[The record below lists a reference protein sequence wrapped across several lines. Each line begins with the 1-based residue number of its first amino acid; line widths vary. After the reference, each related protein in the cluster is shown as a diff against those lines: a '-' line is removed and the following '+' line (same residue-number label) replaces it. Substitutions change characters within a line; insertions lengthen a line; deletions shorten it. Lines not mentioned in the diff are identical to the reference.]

1 MNNFSLWK
9 YILVLGVFVF
19 GIIYALPNLSPPD
32 PAVQVSL
39 QSAGDSFD
47 SRIVQSV
54 SKIAKR
60 EGILSENIEV
70 NQKSLL
76 LRADSY
82 EEQIKLKDELRKEL
96 GPDYVVA
103 LNLAYSTPTWLQNL
117 NATPLKL
124 GLDLRGGI
132 YFLLE
137 VDTDSLI
144 ETRLEA
150 NAEDFKR
157 RLREESLNF
166 RSVESNEESV
176 TFLFSTEEDKSDSLI
191 FLRGFLTDFEI
202 DEESES
208 FKINFS
214 REGITSIQDYA
225 VQQNLTTL
233 RNRVNELGVSEP
245 VVQREGAKRISVQL
259 PGIQDT
265 AEAKKIIGKT
275 ANLEFRL
282 EANNRT
288 LRSRKEAFD
297 FRGVSVDLEKNIII
311 SGDKVADANVGYD
324 ESGFPQ
330 VNITLDG
337 EGGAK
342 MHRSTRNNVGRKMAV
357 LFIERKSAAKEVIL
371 PDGTLDLIIEPV
383 ISKRVISLA
392 TIQSALPNRFRITGL
407 DSPNEAS
414 ELALLLRA
422 GALAAPMEFVEES
435 TVGPSLGA
443 ENIRLGVQSL
453 ILGLFLVLIFMIIYY
468 KIFGLFANIAV
479 IFNLILITAIMSIL
493 SATLTLPG
501 IAGIVLTVGMA
512 VDANVL
518 IFSRIREELKNN
530 SRATDAIIAGYDRAF
545 VTILD
550 ANITTL
556 IVAVILYAI
565 GTGPIKG
572 FAITL
577 SIGIVT
583 SMFTSILGTRAM
595 VSLVYRNNKARRL
608 WI

>member
-1 MNNFSLWK
+1 MFL
-9 YILVLGVFVF
+9 F

-54 SKIAKR
+54 RNIVRK
-60 EGILSENIEV
+60 EGILDENIEV

-76 LRADSY
+76 IRTGSY
-82 EEQIKLKDELRKEL
+82 EEQIKLKDELRREL

-103 LNLAYSTPTWLQNL
+103 LNLAYSTPDWLQNL
-117 NATPLKL
+117 NASPLKL

-166 RSVESNEESV
+166 RSIESDKESV
-176 TFLFSTEEDKSDSLI
+176 TFLFATDEDKSDSLS

-202 DEESES
+202 IEELES
-208 FKINFS
+208 FKIKFS

-288 LRSRKEAFD
+288 LRSRKEPFD

-357 LFIERKSAAKEVIL
+357 LFIERKSAAKEIIL

-383 ISKRVISLA
+383 ITKRVISLA

-443 ENIRLGVQSL
+443 ENIRLGIQSL
-453 ILGLFLVLIFMIIYY
+453 ILGLFLVLIFMVVYY

-595 VSLVYRNNKARRL
+595 VSLIYRKNNVRRL

>member
-1 MNNFSLWK
+1 MFL
-9 YILVLGVFVF
+9 F
-19 GIIYALPNLSPPD
+19 GIIYALPNLNPPD

-54 SKIAKR
+54 RNIVRK
-60 EGILSENIEV
+60 EGILDENIEV

-76 LRADSY
+76 IRTDSY
-82 EEQIKLKDELRKEL
+82 EEQIKLKDELRREL

-103 LNLAYSTPTWLQNL
+103 LNLAYSTPDWLQNL
-117 NATPLKL
+117 NASPLKL

-166 RSVESNEESV
+166 RSIESDKESV
-176 TFLFSTEEDKSDSLI
+176 TFLFATDEDKSDSLS

-202 DEESES
+202 IEEFES
-208 FKINFS
+208 FEIKFS

-288 LRSRKEAFD
+288 LRSRKEPFD

-357 LFIERKSAAKEVIL
+357 LFIERKSAAKEVVL

-383 ISKRVISLA
+383 ITKRVISLA

-443 ENIRLGVQSL
+443 ENIRLGIQSL
-453 ILGLFLVLIFMIIYY
+453 ILGLFLVLIFMVVYY

-595 VSLVYRNNKARRL
+595 VSLIYRKNNVRRI

>member
-1 MNNFSLWK
+1 MFL
-9 YILVLGVFVF
+9 F
-19 GIIYALPNLSPPD
+19 GIIYALPNLNPPD

-47 SRIVQSV
+47 SRLVQSV
-54 SKIAKR
+54 RNIVRK
-60 EGILSENIEV
+60 EGILDENIEV
-70 NQKSLL
+70 DQKSLL
-76 LRADSY
+76 IRTDSY
-82 EEQIKLKDELRKEL
+82 EEQIKLKDELRREL

-103 LNLAYSTPTWLQNL
+103 LNLAYSTPDWLQNL
-117 NATPLKL
+117 NASPLKL

-166 RSVESNEESV
+166 RSIESDKESV
-176 TFLFSTEEDKSDSLI
+176 TFLFATDEDKSDSLS

-202 DEESES
+202 IEEFES
-208 FKINFS
+208 FKIKFS

-288 LRSRKEAFD
+288 LRSRKEPFD

-357 LFIERKSAAKEVIL
+357 LFIERKSAAKEVVL

-383 ISKRVISLA
+383 ITKRVISLA

-443 ENIRLGVQSL
+443 ENIRLGIQSL
-453 ILGLFLVLIFMIIYY
+453 ILGLFLVLIFMVVYY

-595 VSLVYRNNKARRL
+595 VSLIYRKNNVRRL

>member
-1 MNNFSLWK
+1 MFL
-9 YILVLGVFVF
+9 F

-54 SKIAKR
+54 RNIVRK
-60 EGILSENIEV
+60 EGILDENIEV

-76 LRADSY
+76 IRTDSY
-82 EEQIKLKDELRKEL
+82 EEQIKLKDELRSEL

-103 LNLAYSTPTWLQNL
+103 LNLAYSTPDWLQNL
-117 NATPLKL
+117 NASPLKL

-166 RSVESNEESV
+166 RSIESDKESV
-176 TFLFSTEEDKSDSLI
+176 TFLFATDEDKSDSLS

-202 DEESES
+202 IEEFES
-208 FKINFS
+208 FKIKFS

-288 LRSRKEAFD
+288 LRSRKEPFD

-357 LFIERKSAAKEVIL
+357 LFIERKSAAKEVVL

-383 ISKRVISLA
+383 ITKRVISLA

-443 ENIRLGVQSL
+443 ENIRLGIQSL
-453 ILGLFLVLIFMIIYY
+453 ILGLFLVLIFMVVYY

-595 VSLVYRNNKARRL
+595 VSLIYRKNNVRRL

>member
-1 MNNFSLWK
+1 MFL
-9 YILVLGVFVF
+9 F

-47 SRIVQSV
+47 SRLVQSV
-54 SKIAKR
+54 RNIVRK
-60 EGILSENIEV
+60 EGILDENIEV

-76 LRADSY
+76 IRTDSY
-82 EEQIKLKDELRKEL
+82 EEQIKLKDELRREL

-103 LNLAYSTPTWLQNL
+103 LNLAYSTPDWLQNV
-117 NATPLKL
+117 NASPLKL

-166 RSVESNEESV
+166 RSIESDKESV
-176 TFLFSTEEDKSDSLI
+176 TFLFATDEDKSDSLS

-202 DEESES
+202 IEEFDS
-208 FKINFS
+208 FKIKFS

-288 LRSRKEAFD
+288 LRSRKESFD

-357 LFIERKSAAKEVIL
+357 LFIERKSAAKEVVL

-383 ISKRVISLA
+383 ITKRVISLA

-453 ILGLFLVLIFMIIYY
+453 ILGLFLVLIFMVVYY

-595 VSLVYRNNKARRL
+595 VSLIYRKNNVRRL

>member
-1 MNNFSLWK
+1 
-9 YILVLGVFVF
+9 LGVFLF

-54 SKIAKR
+54 RNIVRK
-60 EGILSENIEV
+60 EGILDENIEV

-76 LRADSY
+76 IRTDSY
-82 EEQIKLKDELRKEL
+82 EEQIKLKDELRGEL

-103 LNLAYSTPTWLQNL
+103 LNLAYSTPDWLQNL
-117 NATPLKL
+117 NASPLKL

-166 RSVESNEESV
+166 RSIESDKESV
-176 TFLFSTEEDKSDSLI
+176 TFLFATDEDKSDSLS

-202 DEESES
+202 IEDSKL
-208 FKINFS
+208 FKIKFS

-288 LRSRKEAFD
+288 LRSRKEPFD
-297 FRGVSVDLEKNIII
+297 FRGVKVDLEKNIII

-357 LFIERKSAAKEVIL
+357 LFIERKSAAKEVVL

-383 ISKRVISLA
+383 ITKRVISLA

-443 ENIRLGVQSL
+443 ENIRLGIQSL
-453 ILGLFLVLIFMIIYY
+453 ILGLFLVLIFMVVYY

-595 VSLVYRNNKARRL
+595 VSLIYRKNNVRRL

>member
-1 MNNFSLWK
+1 MF
-9 YILVLGVFVF
+9 IF

-47 SRIVQSV
+47 SRLVQSV
-54 SKIAKR
+54 KNIAR
-60 EGILSENIEV
+60 NEGILDENIEV

-76 LRADSY
+76 IRTDSY
-82 EEQIKLKDELRKEL
+82 EEQIKLKDELRREL

-103 LNLAYSTPTWLQNL
+103 LNLAYSTPDWLQNL
-117 NATPLKL
+117 NASPLKL

-166 RSVESNEESV
+166 RSIESDKESV
-176 TFLFSTEEDKSDSLI
+176 TFLFATDEDKSDSLS

-202 DEESES
+202 IEEFES
-208 FKINFS
+208 FKIKFS

-288 LRSRKEAFD
+288 LRSRKEPFD

-357 LFIERKSAAKEVIL
+357 LFIERKSAAKEVVL

-383 ISKRVISLA
+383 ITKRVISLA

-443 ENIRLGVQSL
+443 ENIRLGIQSL
-453 ILGLFLVLIFMIIYY
+453 ILGLFLVLIFMVVYY

-595 VSLVYRNNKARRL
+595 VSLIYRKNNLRRL

>member
-1 MNNFSLWK
+1 MFL
-9 YILVLGVFVF
+9 F

-54 SKIAKR
+54 RNIVRK
-60 EGILSENIEV
+60 EGILDENIEV

-76 LRADSY
+76 IRTDSY
-82 EEQIKLKDELRKEL
+82 EEQIKLKDELRGEL

-103 LNLAYSTPTWLQNL
+103 LNLAYSTPDWLQNL
-117 NATPLKL
+117 NASPLKL

-166 RSVESNEESV
+166 RSIESDKESV
-176 TFLFSTEEDKSDSLI
+176 TFLFATDEDKSDSLS

-202 DEESES
+202 IEEFES
-208 FKINFS
+208 FKIKFS

-288 LRSRKEAFD
+288 LRSRKESFD

-357 LFIERKSAAKEVIL
+357 LFIERKSAAKEVVL

-383 ISKRVISLA
+383 ITKRVISLA

-443 ENIRLGVQSL
+443 ENIRLGIQSL
-453 ILGLFLVLIFMIIYY
+453 ILGLFLVLIFMVVYY

-595 VSLVYRNNKARRL
+595 VSLIYRKNNVRRL

>member
-1 MNNFSLWK
+1 MFL
-9 YILVLGVFVF
+9 F

-39 QSAGDSFD
+39 QSASDSFD
-47 SRIVQSV
+47 SRLVQSV
-54 SKIAKR
+54 KNIAR
-60 EGILSENIEV
+60 NEGVIDENIEV

-76 LRADSY
+76 IRTDSY
-82 EEQIKLKDELRKEL
+82 EEQIKLKDELRREL

-103 LNLAYSTPTWLQNL
+103 LNLAYSTPDWLQNL
-117 NATPLKL
+117 NASPLKL

-157 RLREESLNF
+157 RLREESLKF
-166 RSVESNEESV
+166 RSIESDKESV
-176 TFLFSTEEDKSDSLI
+176 IFLFSTDEDKSDSLS

-202 DEESES
+202 IEEFES
-208 FKINFS
+208 FKIKFS

-288 LRSRKEAFD
+288 LRSRKESFD

-357 LFIERKSAAKEVIL
+357 LFIERKSAAKEVVL

-383 ISKRVISLA
+383 ITKRVISLA

-453 ILGLFLVLIFMIIYY
+453 ILGLFLVLIFMVVYY

-595 VSLVYRNNKARRL
+595 VSLIYRKNNVRRL

>member
-1 MNNFSLWK
+1 MFL
-9 YILVLGVFVF
+9 F
-19 GIIYALPNLSPPD
+19 GIIYALPNLNPPD

-54 SKIAKR
+54 RNIVRK
-60 EGILSENIEV
+60 EGILDENIEV

-76 LRADSY
+76 IRTDSY
-82 EEQIKLKDELRKEL
+82 EEQIKLKDELRGEL

-103 LNLAYSTPTWLQNL
+103 LNLAYSTPDWLQNL
-117 NATPLKL
+117 NASPLKL

-166 RSVESNEESV
+166 RSIESDKESV
-176 TFLFSTEEDKSDSLI
+176 TFLFATDEDKSDSLS

-202 DEESES
+202 IEEFES
-208 FKINFS
+208 FKIKFS

-288 LRSRKEAFD
+288 LRSRKEPFD
-297 FRGVSVDLEKNIII
+297 FRGVNVDLEKNIII

-357 LFIERKSAAKEVIL
+357 LFIERKSAAKEVVL

-383 ISKRVISLA
+383 ITKRVISLA

-443 ENIRLGVQSL
+443 ENIRLGIQSL
-453 ILGLFLVLIFMIIYY
+453 ILGLFLVLIFMVVYY
-468 KIFGLFANIAV
+468 KIFGLFANVAV

-595 VSLVYRNNKARRL
+595 VSLIYRKNNVRRL

>member
-1 MNNFSLWK
+1 LWK
-9 YILVLGVFVF
+9 YILVLGVFIF

-47 SRIVQSV
+47 SRLVQSV
-54 SKIAKR
+54 KNIAR
-60 EGILSENIEV
+60 NEGILDENIEV

-76 LRADSY
+76 IRTDSY
-82 EEQIKLKDELRKEL
+82 EEQIKLKDELRREL

-103 LNLAYSTPTWLQNL
+103 LNLAYSTPDWLQNL
-117 NATPLKL
+117 NASPLKL

-166 RSVESNEESV
+166 RSIESDKESV
-176 TFLFSTEEDKSDSLI
+176 TFLFATDEDKSDSLS

-202 DEESES
+202 IEEFES
-208 FKINFS
+208 FKIKFS

-288 LRSRKEAFD
+288 LRSRKEPFD

-357 LFIERKSAAKEVIL
+357 LFIERKSAAKEVVL

-383 ISKRVISLA
+383 ITKRVISLA

-443 ENIRLGVQSL
+443 ENIRLGIQSL
-453 ILGLFLVLIFMIIYY
+453 ILGLFLVLIFMVVYY

-595 VSLVYRNNKARRL
+595 VSLIYRKNNVRRL

>member
-1 MNNFSLWK
+1 MWK
-9 YILVLGVFVF
+9 YILVLGVFLF

-47 SRIVQSV
+47 SRLVQSV
-54 SKIAKR
+54 RNIVRK
-60 EGILSENIEV
+60 EGILDENIEV

-76 LRADSY
+76 IRTDSY
-82 EEQIKLKDELRKEL
+82 EEQIKLKDELRREL

-103 LNLAYSTPTWLQNL
+103 LNLAYSTPDWLQNL
-117 NATPLKL
+117 NASPLKL

-166 RSVESNEESV
+166 RSIESDKESV
-176 TFLFSTEEDKSDSLI
+176 TFLFATDEDKSDSLS

-202 DEESES
+202 IEEFES
-208 FKINFS
+208 FKIKFS

-288 LRSRKEAFD
+288 LRSRKEPFD

-357 LFIERKSAAKEVIL
+357 LFIERKSAAKEVVL
-371 PDGTLDLIIEPV
+371 PDGTLDLIIEPA
-383 ISKRVISLA
+383 ITKRVISLA

-407 DSPNEAS
+407 DSPSEAS

-443 ENIRLGVQSL
+443 ENIRLGIQSL
-453 ILGLFLVLIFMIIYY
+453 ILGLFLVLIFMVVYY

-595 VSLVYRNNKARRL
+595 VSLIYRKNNVRRL

>member
-1 MNNFSLWK
+1 MFL
-9 YILVLGVFVF
+9 F

-47 SRIVQSV
+47 GRLVQAV
-54 SKIAKR
+54 KNIAR
-60 EGILSENIEV
+60 NEGILDENIEV

-76 LRADSY
+76 IRTDSY
-82 EEQIKLKDELRKEL
+82 EEQIKLKDELRREL

-103 LNLAYSTPTWLQNL
+103 LNLAYSTPDWLQNL
-117 NATPLKL
+117 NASPLKL

-166 RSVESNEESV
+166 RSIESDKESV
-176 TFLFSTEEDKSDSLI
+176 TFLFATDEDKSDSLS

-202 DEESES
+202 IEEFES
-208 FKINFS
+208 FKIKFS

-288 LRSRKEAFD
+288 LRSRKEPFD

-357 LFIERKSAAKEVIL
+357 LFIERKSAAKEVVL

-383 ISKRVISLA
+383 ITKRVISLA

-453 ILGLFLVLIFMIIYY
+453 ILGLFLVLIFMVVYY

-595 VSLVYRNNKARRL
+595 VSLIYQKNNVRRL

>member
-1 MNNFSLWK
+1 
-9 YILVLGVFVF
+9 VFLF

-47 SRIVQSV
+47 GRLVQAV
-54 SKIAKR
+54 KNIAR
-60 EGILSENIEV
+60 NEGILDENIEV

-76 LRADSY
+76 IRTDSY
-82 EEQIKLKDELRKEL
+82 EEQIKLKDELRREL

-103 LNLAYSTPTWLQNL
+103 LNLAYSTPDWLQNL
-117 NATPLKL
+117 NASPLKL

-157 RLREESLNF
+157 RLREESLKF
-166 RSVESNEESV
+166 RSIESDKESV
-176 TFLFSTEEDKSDSLI
+176 TFLFATDEDKSDSLS

-202 DEESES
+202 IEESES
-208 FKINFS
+208 FKIKFS

-288 LRSRKEAFD
+288 LRSRKEPFD

-357 LFIERKSAAKEVIL
+357 LFIERKSAAKEIVL
-371 PDGTLDLIIEPV
+371 PDGTLELIIEPV
-383 ISKRVISLA
+383 ITKRVISLA

-453 ILGLFLVLIFMIIYY
+453 ILGLFLVLVFMVVYY

-595 VSLVYRNNKARRL
+595 VSLIYQKNNVRRL

>member
-1 MNNFSLWK
+1 MFL
-9 YILVLGVFVF
+9 F

-54 SKIAKR
+54 RNIVRK
-60 EGILSENIEV
+60 EGILDENIEV

-76 LRADSY
+76 IRTDSY
-82 EEQIKLKDELRKEL
+82 EEQIKLKDELRGEL

-103 LNLAYSTPTWLQNL
+103 LNLAYSTPDWLQNL
-117 NATPLKL
+117 NASPLKL

-166 RSVESNEESV
+166 RSIESDKESV
-176 TFLFSTEEDKSDSLI
+176 TFLFATDEDKSDSLS

-202 DEESES
+202 IEEFES
-208 FKINFS
+208 FKIKFS

-288 LRSRKEAFD
+288 LRSRKEPFD

-357 LFIERKSAAKEVIL
+357 LFIERKSAAKEVVL

-383 ISKRVISLA
+383 ITKRVISLA

-443 ENIRLGVQSL
+443 ENIRLGIQSL
-453 ILGLFLVLIFMIIYY
+453 ILGLFLVLIFMVVYY

-595 VSLVYRNNKARRL
+595 VSLIYRKNNVRRL

>member
-1 MNNFSLWK
+1 MFL
-9 YILVLGVFVF
+9 F

-47 SRIVQSV
+47 TRLIQSV
-54 SKIAKR
+54 KNIAR
-60 EGILSENIEV
+60 NEGILDENIEV

-76 LRADSY
+76 IRTDSY
-82 EEQIKLKDELRKEL
+82 EEQIKLKDELRREL

-103 LNLAYSTPTWLQNL
+103 LNLAYSTPDWLQNL
-117 NATPLKL
+117 NASPLKL

-166 RSVESNEESV
+166 RSIESDKESV
-176 TFLFSTEEDKSDSLI
+176 TFLFATDEDKSDSLS

-202 DEESES
+202 IEEFES
-208 FKINFS
+208 FKIKFS

-288 LRSRKEAFD
+288 LRSRKEPFD

-357 LFIERKSAAKEVIL
+357 LFIERKSAAKEVVL

-383 ISKRVISLA
+383 ITKRVISLA

-443 ENIRLGVQSL
+443 ENIRLGIQSL
-453 ILGLFLVLIFMIIYY
+453 ILGLFLVLIFMVVYY

-530 SRATDAIIAGYDRAF
+530 SKATDAIIAGYDRAF

-595 VSLVYRNNKARRL
+595 VSLIYQKNNVRRL

>member
-1 MNNFSLWK
+1 MF
-9 YILVLGVFVF
+9 IF

-47 SRIVQSV
+47 SRLVQSV
-54 SKIAKR
+54 KNIAR
-60 EGILSENIEV
+60 NEGILDENIDV

-76 LRADSY
+76 IRTDSY
-82 EEQIKLKDELRKEL
+82 EEQIKLKDELRREL

-103 LNLAYSTPTWLQNL
+103 LNLAYSTPDWLQNL
-117 NATPLKL
+117 NASPLKL

-166 RSVESNEESV
+166 RSIESDKESV
-176 TFLFSTEEDKSDSLI
+176 TFLFATDEDKSDSLS

-202 DEESES
+202 IEEFES
-208 FKINFS
+208 FKIKFS

-288 LRSRKEAFD
+288 LRSRKEPFD

-357 LFIERKSAAKEVIL
+357 LFIERKSAAREVVL

-383 ISKRVISLA
+383 ITKRVISLA

-443 ENIRLGVQSL
+443 ENIRLGIQSL
-453 ILGLFLVLIFMIIYY
+453 ILGLFLVLIFMVVYY

-595 VSLVYRNNKARRL
+595 VSLIYRKNNVRRL

>member
-1 MNNFSLWK
+1 
-9 YILVLGVFVF
+9 VFLF

-47 SRIVQSV
+47 SRLVQSV
-54 SKIAKR
+54 RNIVRK
-60 EGILSENIEV
+60 EGILDENIEV

-76 LRADSY
+76 IRTDSY
-82 EEQIKLKDELRKEL
+82 EEQIKLKDELRREL

-103 LNLAYSTPTWLQNL
+103 LNLAYSTPDWLQNL
-117 NATPLKL
+117 NASPLKL

-166 RSVESNEESV
+166 RSIENDKESV
-176 TFLFSTEEDKSDSLI
+176 TFLFATDEDKSDSLS

-202 DEESES
+202 IEEFES
-208 FKINFS
+208 FKIKFS

-288 LRSRKEAFD
+288 LRSRKEPFD

-357 LFIERKSAAKEVIL
+357 LFIERKSAAKEVVL

-383 ISKRVISLA
+383 ITKRVISLA

-443 ENIRLGVQSL
+443 ENIRLGIQSL
-453 ILGLFLVLIFMIIYY
+453 ILGLFLVLIFMVVYY

-595 VSLVYRNNKARRL
+595 VSLIYRKNNVRRL

>member
-1 MNNFSLWK
+1 MFL
-9 YILVLGVFVF
+9 F

-47 SRIVQSV
+47 GRLVQAV
-54 SKIAKR
+54 KNIAR
-60 EGILSENIEV
+60 NEGILDENIEV

-76 LRADSY
+76 IRTDSY
-82 EEQIKLKDELRKEL
+82 EEQIKLKDELRREL

-103 LNLAYSTPTWLQNL
+103 LNLAYSTPDWLQNL
-117 NATPLKL
+117 NASPLKL

-157 RLREESLNF
+157 RLREESLKF
-166 RSVESNEESV
+166 RSIESDKESV
-176 TFLFSTEEDKSDSLI
+176 TFLFATDEDKSDSLS

-202 DEESES
+202 IEESES
-208 FKINFS
+208 FKIKFS

-288 LRSRKEAFD
+288 LRSRKEPFD

-357 LFIERKSAAKEVIL
+357 LFIERKSAAKEVVL
-371 PDGTLDLIIEPV
+371 PDGTLELIIEPV
-383 ISKRVISLA
+383 ITKRVISLA

-443 ENIRLGVQSL
+443 ENIRLGIQSL
-453 ILGLFLVLIFMIIYY
+453 ILGLFLVLVFMVVYY

-595 VSLVYRNNKARRL
+595 VSLIYQKNNVRRL

>member
-1 MNNFSLWK
+1 MFL
-9 YILVLGVFVF
+9 F

-47 SRIVQSV
+47 GRLVQAV
-54 SKIAKR
+54 KNIAR
-60 EGILSENIEV
+60 NEGILDENIEV

-76 LRADSY
+76 IRTDSY
-82 EEQIKLKDELRKEL
+82 EEQIKLKDELRREL

-103 LNLAYSTPTWLQNL
+103 LNLAYSTPDWLQNL
-117 NATPLKL
+117 NASPLKL

-157 RLREESLNF
+157 RLREESLKF
-166 RSVESNEESV
+166 RSIESDKESV
-176 TFLFSTEEDKSDSLI
+176 TFLFATDEDKSDSLS

-202 DEESES
+202 IEESES
-208 FKINFS
+208 FKIKFS

-288 LRSRKEAFD
+288 LRSRKEPFD

-357 LFIERKSAAKEVIL
+357 LFIERKSAAKEIVL
-371 PDGTLDLIIEPV
+371 PDGTLELIIEPV
-383 ISKRVISLA
+383 ITKRVISLA

-453 ILGLFLVLIFMIIYY
+453 ILGLFLVLVFMVVYY

-595 VSLVYRNNKARRL
+595 VSLIYRKNNVRRL

>member
-1 MNNFSLWK
+1 MFL
-9 YILVLGVFVF
+9 F

-47 SRIVQSV
+47 SRLVQSV
-54 SKIAKR
+54 KNIAR
-60 EGILSENIEV
+60 NEGILDENIEV

-76 LRADSY
+76 IRTDSY
-82 EEQIKLKDELRKEL
+82 EEQIKLKDELRREL

-103 LNLAYSTPTWLQNL
+103 LNLAYSTPDWLQNL
-117 NATPLKL
+117 NASPLKL

-166 RSVESNEESV
+166 RSIESDKESV
-176 TFLFSTEEDKSDSLI
+176 TFLFATDEDKSDSLS

-202 DEESES
+202 IEEFDS
-208 FKINFS
+208 FKIKFS

-288 LRSRKEAFD
+288 LRSRKEPFD

-357 LFIERKSAAKEVIL
+357 LFIERKSAAKEVVL

-383 ISKRVISLA
+383 ITKRVISLA

-443 ENIRLGVQSL
+443 ENIRLGIQSL
-453 ILGLFLVLIFMIIYY
+453 ILGLFLVLIFMVVYY
-468 KIFGLFANIAV
+468 KIFGLFANVAV

-595 VSLVYRNNKARRL
+595 VSLIYRKNNVRRL

>member
-1 MNNFSLWK
+1 LNNFSLWK
-9 YILVLGVFVF
+9 YILVLGVFLF

-47 SRIVQSV
+47 GRLVQAV
-54 SKIAKR
+54 KNIAR
-60 EGILSENIEV
+60 NEGILDENIEV

-76 LRADSY
+76 IRTDSY
-82 EEQIKLKDELRKEL
+82 EEQIKLKDELRREL

-103 LNLAYSTPTWLQNL
+103 LNLAYSTPDWLQNL
-117 NATPLKL
+117 NASPLKL

-166 RSVESNEESV
+166 RSIESDKESV
-176 TFLFSTEEDKSDSLI
+176 TFLFATDEDKSDSLS

-202 DEESES
+202 IEESES
-208 FKINFS
+208 FKIKFS

-288 LRSRKEAFD
+288 LRSRKEPFD

-357 LFIERKSAAKEVIL
+357 LFIERKSAAKEVVL

-383 ISKRVISLA
+383 ITKRVISLA

-453 ILGLFLVLIFMIIYY
+453 ILGLFLVLIFMVVYY

-595 VSLVYRNNKARRL
+595 VSLIYRKNNVRRL

>member
-1 MNNFSLWK
+1 MFL
-9 YILVLGVFVF
+9 F

-47 SRIVQSV
+47 RRLVQSV
-54 SKIAKR
+54 RNIVRK
-60 EGILSENIEV
+60 EGILDENIEV
-70 NQKSLL
+70 DQKSLL
-76 LRADSY
+76 VRTDSY
-82 EEQIKLKDELRKEL
+82 EEQIKLKDELRREL

-103 LNLAYSTPTWLQNL
+103 LNLAYSTPDWLQNL
-117 NATPLKL
+117 NASPLKL

-166 RSVESNEESV
+166 RSIESDKESV
-176 TFLFSTEEDKSDSLI
+176 TFLFATDEDKSDSLS

-202 DEESES
+202 IEEFES
-208 FKINFS
+208 FKIKFS

-288 LRSRKEAFD
+288 LRSRKEPFD

-357 LFIERKSAAKEVIL
+357 LFIERKSAAKEVVL

-383 ISKRVISLA
+383 ITKRVISLA

-443 ENIRLGVQSL
+443 ENIRLGIQSL
-453 ILGLFLVLIFMIIYY
+453 ILGLFLVLIFMVVYY

-595 VSLVYRNNKARRL
+595 VSLIYRKNNVRRL

>member
-1 MNNFSLWK
+1 MFL
-9 YILVLGVFVF
+9 F

-32 PAVQVSL
+32 PAIQVSL

-47 SRIVQSV
+47 SRLVQSV
-54 SKIAKR
+54 RNIVRK
-60 EGILSENIEV
+60 EGILDENIEV

-76 LRADSY
+76 IRTDSY
-82 EEQIKLKDELRKEL
+82 EEQIKLKDELRREL

-103 LNLAYSTPTWLQNL
+103 LNLAYSTPDWLQNL
-117 NATPLKL
+117 NASPLKL

-166 RSVESNEESV
+166 RSIESDKESV
-176 TFLFSTEEDKSDSLI
+176 TFLFATDEDKSDSLS

-202 DEESES
+202 IEEFES
-208 FKINFS
+208 FKIKFS

-288 LRSRKEAFD
+288 LRSRKEPFD

-357 LFIERKSAAKEVIL
+357 LFIERKSAAKEVVL

-383 ISKRVISLA
+383 ITKRVISLA

-443 ENIRLGVQSL
+443 ENIRLGIQSL
-453 ILGLFLVLIFMIIYY
+453 ILGLFLVLIFMVVYY

-595 VSLVYRNNKARRL
+595 VSLIYRKNNLRRL

>member
-1 MNNFSLWK
+1 MFL
-9 YILVLGVFVF
+9 F

-47 SRIVQSV
+47 SRLVQSV
-54 SKIAKR
+54 KNIAR
-60 EGILSENIEV
+60 NEGILDENIEV

-76 LRADSY
+76 IRTDSY
-82 EEQIKLKDELRKEL
+82 EEQIKLKDELRREL

-103 LNLAYSTPTWLQNL
+103 LNLAYSTPDWLQNL
-117 NATPLKL
+117 NASPLKL

-166 RSVESNEESV
+166 RSIESDKESV
-176 TFLFSTEEDKSDSLI
+176 TFLFATDEDKSDSLS

-202 DEESES
+202 IEEFES
-208 FKINFS
+208 FKIKFS

-288 LRSRKEAFD
+288 LRSRKEPFD

-357 LFIERKSAAKEVIL
+357 LFIERKSAAKEIVL

-383 ISKRVISLA
+383 ITKRVISLA

-453 ILGLFLVLIFMIIYY
+453 ILGLFLVLIFMVVYY

-595 VSLVYRNNKARRL
+595 VSLIYRKNNVRRL

>member
-1 MNNFSLWK
+1 MFL
-9 YILVLGVFVF
+9 F

-47 SRIVQSV
+47 SRLVQSV
-54 SKIAKR
+54 RNIVRK
-60 EGILSENIEV
+60 EGILDENIEV

-76 LRADSY
+76 IRTDSY
-82 EEQIKLKDELRKEL
+82 EEQIKLKDELRSEL

-103 LNLAYSTPTWLQNL
+103 LNLAYSTPDWLQNL
-117 NATPLKL
+117 NASPLKL

-166 RSVESNEESV
+166 RSIESDKESV
-176 TFLFSTEEDKSDSLI
+176 TFLFATDEDKSDSLS

-202 DEESES
+202 IEEFDS
-208 FKINFS
+208 FKIKFS

-288 LRSRKEAFD
+288 LRSRKEPFD

-357 LFIERKSAAKEVIL
+357 LFIERKSAAKEVVL

-383 ISKRVISLA
+383 ITKRVISLA

-443 ENIRLGVQSL
+443 ENIRLGIQSL
-453 ILGLFLVLIFMIIYY
+453 ILGLFLVLIFMVVYY

-595 VSLVYRNNKARRL
+595 VSLIYRKNNVRRL

>member
-9 YILVLGVFVF
+9 YILVLGVFLF

-47 SRIVQSV
+47 GRLVQAV
-54 SKIAKR
+54 KNIAR
-60 EGILSENIEV
+60 NEGILDENIEV

-76 LRADSY
+76 IRTDSY
-82 EEQIKLKDELRKEL
+82 EEQIKLKDELRREL

-103 LNLAYSTPTWLQNL
+103 LNLAYSTPDWLQNL
-117 NATPLKL
+117 NASPLKL

-166 RSVESNEESV
+166 RSIESDKESV
-176 TFLFSTEEDKSDSLI
+176 TFLFATDEDKSDSLS

-202 DEESES
+202 IEEFES
-208 FKINFS
+208 FKIKFS

-288 LRSRKEAFD
+288 LRSRKEPFD

-357 LFIERKSAAKEVIL
+357 LFIERKSAAKEVVL
-371 PDGTLDLIIEPV
+371 PDGTLELIIEPV
-383 ISKRVISLA
+383 ITKRVISLA

-453 ILGLFLVLIFMIIYY
+453 ILGLFLVLVFMVVYY

-595 VSLVYRNNKARRL
+595 VSLIYRKNNVRRL

>member
-1 MNNFSLWK
+1 
-9 YILVLGVFVF
+9 VFLF

-54 SKIAKR
+54 RNIVRK
-60 EGILSENIEV
+60 EGILDENIEV

-76 LRADSY
+76 IRTDSY
-82 EEQIKLKDELRKEL
+82 EEQIKLKDELRREL

-103 LNLAYSTPTWLQNL
+103 LNLAYSTPDWLQNL
-117 NATPLKL
+117 NASPLKL

-166 RSVESNEESV
+166 RSIESDKESV
-176 TFLFSTEEDKSDSLI
+176 TFLFATDEDKSDSLS

-202 DEESES
+202 IEEFDS
-208 FKINFS
+208 FKIKFS

-288 LRSRKEAFD
+288 LRSRKEPFD

-357 LFIERKSAAKEVIL
+357 LFIERKSAAKEVVL

-383 ISKRVISLA
+383 ITKRVISLA

-443 ENIRLGVQSL
+443 ENIRLGIQSL
-453 ILGLFLVLIFMIIYY
+453 ILGLFLVLIFMVVYY

-595 VSLVYRNNKARRL
+595 VSLIYRKNNVRRL

>member
-1 MNNFSLWK
+1 MFL
-9 YILVLGVFVF
+9 F

-32 PAVQVSL
+32 PAIQVSL

-47 SRIVQSV
+47 SRLVQSV
-54 SKIAKR
+54 RNIVRK
-60 EGILSENIEV
+60 EGILDENIEV

-76 LRADSY
+76 IRTDSY
-82 EEQIKLKDELRKEL
+82 EEQIKLKDELRREL

-103 LNLAYSTPTWLQNL
+103 LNLAYSTPDWLQNL
-117 NATPLKL
+117 NASPLKL

-166 RSVESNEESV
+166 RSIESDKESV
-176 TFLFSTEEDKSDSLI
+176 TFLFATDEDKSDSLS

-202 DEESES
+202 IEEFES
-208 FKINFS
+208 FKIKFS

-288 LRSRKEAFD
+288 LRSRKEPFD

-357 LFIERKSAAKEVIL
+357 LFIERKSAAKEVVL

-383 ISKRVISLA
+383 ITKRVISLA

-443 ENIRLGVQSL
+443 ENIRLGIQSL
-453 ILGLFLVLIFMIIYY
+453 ILGLFLVLIFMVVYY

-595 VSLVYRNNKARRL
+595 VSLIYRKNNVRRL

>member
-1 MNNFSLWK
+1 MWK
-9 YILVLGVFVF
+9 YILVLGVFLF

-47 SRIVQSV
+47 SRLVQSV
-54 SKIAKR
+54 KNIAR
-60 EGILSENIEV
+60 NEGILDENIEV

-76 LRADSY
+76 IRTDSY
-82 EEQIKLKDELRKEL
+82 EEQIKLKDELRREL

-103 LNLAYSTPTWLQNL
+103 LNLAYSTPDWLQNL
-117 NATPLKL
+117 NASPLKL

-166 RSVESNEESV
+166 RSIESDKESV
-176 TFLFSTEEDKSDSLI
+176 TFLFATDEDKSDSLL

-202 DEESES
+202 IEEFES
-208 FKINFS
+208 FKIKFS

-288 LRSRKEAFD
+288 LRSRKEPFD

-357 LFIERKSAAKEVIL
+357 LFIERKSAAKEIVL
-371 PDGTLDLIIEPV
+371 PNGTLDLIIEPV
-383 ISKRVISLA
+383 ITKRVISLA

-443 ENIRLGVQSL
+443 ENIRLGIQSL
-453 ILGLFLVLIFMIIYY
+453 ILGLFLVLIFMVVYY

-479 IFNLILITAIMSIL
+479 IFNLVLITAIMSIL

-530 SRATDAIIAGYDRAF
+530 SRATDAIISGYDRAF

-556 IVAVILYAI
+556 IVAIILYAI

-595 VSLVYRNNKARRL
+595 VSLIYRKNNVRRL

>member
-1 MNNFSLWK
+1 MWK
-9 YILVLGVFVF
+9 YILVLGVFLF

-47 SRIVQSV
+47 SRLVQSV
-54 SKIAKR
+54 KNIAR
-60 EGILSENIEV
+60 NEGVIDENIEV

-76 LRADSY
+76 IRTDSY
-82 EEQIKLKDELRKEL
+82 EEQIKLKDELRREL

-103 LNLAYSTPTWLQNL
+103 LNLAYSTPDWLQNL
-117 NATPLKL
+117 NASPLKL

-166 RSVESNEESV
+166 RSIVSDKESV
-176 TFLFSTEEDKSDSLI
+176 TFLFATDEDKSDSLS

-202 DEESES
+202 IEEFES
-208 FKINFS
+208 FKIKFS

-288 LRSRKEAFD
+288 LRSRKEPFD

-383 ISKRVISLA
+383 ITKRVISLA

-443 ENIRLGVQSL
+443 ENIRLGIQSL
-453 ILGLFLVLIFMIIYY
+453 ILGLFLVLIFMVVYY

-595 VSLVYRNNKARRL
+595 VSLIYRKNNVRGL

>member
-1 MNNFSLWK
+1 MFL
-9 YILVLGVFVF
+9 F

-47 SRIVQSV
+47 TRLVQSV
-54 SKIAKR
+54 KNIAR
-60 EGILSENIEV
+60 NEGILDENIEV

-76 LRADSY
+76 IRTDSY
-82 EEQIKLKDELRKEL
+82 EEQIKLKDELRREL

-103 LNLAYSTPTWLQNL
+103 LNLAYSTSDWLQNL
-117 NATPLKL
+117 NASPLKL

-137 VDTDSLI
+137 VDTDSII

-157 RLREESLNF
+157 KLREESLKF
-166 RSVESNEESV
+166 RSIESNKESV
-176 TFLFSTEEDKSDSLI
+176 TFLFETNEDKSDSLSY
-191 FLRGFLTDFEI
+191 LRGFFTNFEI
-202 DEESES
+202 TEESES
-208 FKINFS
+208 FKIKFS

-245 VVQREGAKRISVQL
+245 VVQREGVKRISVQL

-288 LRSRKEAFD
+288 LRSRKEPFD

-357 LFIERKSAAKEVIL
+357 LFIERKSAAKEVVL

-383 ISKRVISLA
+383 ITKRVISLA

-453 ILGLFLVLIFMIIYY
+453 ILGLFLVLIFMVVYY

-595 VSLVYRNNKARRL
+595 VSLIYRKNNVRRL

>member
-1 MNNFSLWK
+1 MFL
-9 YILVLGVFVF
+9 F
-19 GIIYALPNLSPPD
+19 GIIYALPNLNPPD

-54 SKIAKR
+54 RNIVRK
-60 EGILSENIEV
+60 EGILDENIEV

-76 LRADSY
+76 IRTDSY
-82 EEQIKLKDELRKEL
+82 EEQIKLKDELRGEL

-103 LNLAYSTPTWLQNL
+103 LNLAYSTPDWLQNL
-117 NATPLKL
+117 NASPLKL

-166 RSVESNEESV
+166 RSIESDKESV
-176 TFLFSTEEDKSDSLI
+176 TFLFATDEDKSDSLS

-202 DEESES
+202 IEEFES
-208 FKINFS
+208 FKIKFS

-288 LRSRKEAFD
+288 LRSRKEPFD

-357 LFIERKSAAKEVIL
+357 LFIERKSAAKEVVL

-383 ISKRVISLA
+383 ITKRVISLA

-443 ENIRLGVQSL
+443 ENIRLGIQSL
-453 ILGLFLVLIFMIIYY
+453 ILGLFLVLIFMVVYY
-468 KIFGLFANIAV
+468 KIFGLFANVAV

-595 VSLVYRNNKARRL
+595 VSLIYRKNNVRRL

>member
-1 MNNFSLWK
+1 MFL
-9 YILVLGVFVF
+9 F
-19 GIIYALPNLSPPD
+19 GIIYALPNLNPPD

-54 SKIAKR
+54 RNIVRK
-60 EGILSENIEV
+60 EGILDENIEV

-76 LRADSY
+76 IRTDSY
-82 EEQIKLKDELRKEL
+82 EEQIKLKDELRSEL

-103 LNLAYSTPTWLQNL
+103 LNLAYSTPDWLQNL
-117 NATPLKL
+117 NASPLKL

-166 RSVESNEESV
+166 RSIESDKESV
-176 TFLFSTEEDKSDSLI
+176 TFLFATDEDKSDSLS

-202 DEESES
+202 IEEFDS
-208 FKINFS
+208 FKIKFS

-288 LRSRKEAFD
+288 LRSRKEPFD

-357 LFIERKSAAKEVIL
+357 LFIERKSAAKEVVL

-383 ISKRVISLA
+383 ITKRVISLA

-443 ENIRLGVQSL
+443 ENIRLGIQSL
-453 ILGLFLVLIFMIIYY
+453 ILGLFLVLIFMVVYY

-595 VSLVYRNNKARRL
+595 VSLIYRKNNVRRL

>member
-1 MNNFSLWK
+1 MFL
-9 YILVLGVFVF
+9 F

-39 QSAGDSFD
+39 QSASDSFD
-47 SRIVQSV
+47 SRLVQSV
-54 SKIAKR
+54 KNIAR
-60 EGILSENIEV
+60 NEGVIDENIEV

-76 LRADSY
+76 IRTDSY
-82 EEQIKLKDELRKEL
+82 EEQIKLKDELRREL

-103 LNLAYSTPTWLQNL
+103 LNLAYSTPDWLQNL
-117 NATPLKL
+117 NASHLKL

-166 RSVESNEESV
+166 RSIVSDKESV
-176 TFLFSTEEDKSDSLI
+176 TFLFATDEDKSDSLS

-202 DEESES
+202 IEEFES
-208 FKINFS
+208 FKIKFS

-288 LRSRKEAFD
+288 LRSRKEPFD

-383 ISKRVISLA
+383 ITKRVISLA

-443 ENIRLGVQSL
+443 ENIRLGIQSL
-453 ILGLFLVLIFMIIYY
+453 ILGLFLVLIFMVVYY

-595 VSLVYRNNKARRL
+595 VSLIYRKNNVRRL

>member
-1 MNNFSLWK
+1 MF
-9 YILVLGVFVF
+9 IF

-47 SRIVQSV
+47 SRLVQSV
-54 SKIAKR
+54 KNIAR
-60 EGILSENIEV
+60 NEGILDENIEV

-76 LRADSY
+76 IRTDSY
-82 EEQIKLKDELRKEL
+82 EEQIKLKDELRREL

-103 LNLAYSTPTWLQNL
+103 LNLAYSTPDWLQNL
-117 NATPLKL
+117 NASPLKL

-166 RSVESNEESV
+166 RSIESDKESV
-176 TFLFSTEEDKSDSLI
+176 TFLFATDEDKSDSLS

-202 DEESES
+202 IEEFES
-208 FKINFS
+208 FKIKFS
-214 REGITSIQDYA
+214 REGITLIHDYA

-288 LRSRKEAFD
+288 LRSRKEPFD

-357 LFIERKSAAKEVIL
+357 LFIERKSAAKEVVL

-383 ISKRVISLA
+383 ITKRVISLA

-443 ENIRLGVQSL
+443 ENIRLGIQSL
-453 ILGLFLVLIFMIIYY
+453 ILGLFLVLIFMVVYY

-595 VSLVYRNNKARRL
+595 VSLIYRKNNVRRL

>member
-1 MNNFSLWK
+1 MFL
-9 YILVLGVFVF
+9 F

-47 SRIVQSV
+47 SRLVQSV
-54 SKIAKR
+54 KNIAR
-60 EGILSENIEV
+60 NEGILDENIEV

-76 LRADSY
+76 IRTDSY
-82 EEQIKLKDELRKEL
+82 EEQIKLKDELRREL

-103 LNLAYSTPTWLQNL
+103 LNLAYSTPDWLQNL
-117 NATPLKL
+117 NASPLKL

-144 ETRLEA
+144 KTRLEA

-166 RSVESNEESV
+166 RSIESDKESV
-176 TFLFSTEEDKSDSLI
+176 TFLFATDEDKSDSLL

-202 DEESES
+202 IEEFES
-208 FKINFS
+208 FEIKFS

-288 LRSRKEAFD
+288 LRSRKEPFD

-357 LFIERKSAAKEVIL
+357 LFIERKSAAKEVVL

-383 ISKRVISLA
+383 ITKRVISLA

-443 ENIRLGVQSL
+443 ENIRLGIQSL
-453 ILGLFLVLIFMIIYY
+453 ILGLFLVLIFMVVYY

-595 VSLVYRNNKARRL
+595 VSLIYRKNNVRRL

>member
-1 MNNFSLWK
+1 MFL
-9 YILVLGVFVF
+9 F

-47 SRIVQSV
+47 SRLVQSV
-54 SKIAKR
+54 KNIAR
-60 EGILSENIEV
+60 NEGISEENIEV

-76 LRADSY
+76 IRTDSY
-82 EEQIKLKDELRKEL
+82 EEQIKLKDELRREL

-103 LNLAYSTPTWLQNL
+103 LNLAYSTPDWLQNL
-117 NATPLKL
+117 NASPLKL

-166 RSVESNEESV
+166 RSIESDKESV
-176 TFLFSTEEDKSDSLI
+176 TFLFATDEDKSDSLS

-202 DEESES
+202 IEEFES
-208 FKINFS
+208 FKIKFS

-288 LRSRKEAFD
+288 LRSRKEPFD

-357 LFIERKSAAKEVIL
+357 LFIERKSAAKEVVL

-383 ISKRVISLA
+383 ITKRVISLA

-443 ENIRLGVQSL
+443 ENIRLGIQSL
-453 ILGLFLVLIFMIIYY
+453 ILGLFLVLIFMVVYY

-595 VSLVYRNNKARRL
+595 VSLIYRKNNVRRL